1 LRVEGTHPMLI
12 RVVPAGIIRRYV
24 EEKDWEV
31 SAGFTIRSLIAL
43 LAIPTELKLMVFVN
57 GKRKDTNAILENG
70 NEVRLITL
78 LSGG

>member
-1 LRVEGTHPMLI
+1 MPKAVHFMRI
-12 RVVPAGIIRRYV
+12 RVMPAGIIRRYI
-24 EEKDWEV
+24 EDKDMEV
-31 SAGFTIRSLIAL
+31 PAGLTIHGLIAL

-57 GKRKDTNAILENG
+57 GQRKDADEILQDG